1 MANISD
7 TSGAT
12 PDVTGGQPTGAAASG
27 DLSELAA
34 ATSAPAPAQDRQ
46 DVEAR
51 IAADLQAHLA
61 STQQLQQQAPLL
73 AEVADH
79 LIAAFRAGKKVLL
92 CGNGGSAA
100 DAQHLA
106 AEFVGKFYFDRPALP
121 AEALT
126 VNTSSLTA
134 IGNDYSFDVVFSRQ
148 VEAFGAAGDVLIG
161 ITTSGNSRNVL
172 EAFRV
177 ARQKGILTVG
187 LTGASGGQ
195 LKEAADYCICIAST
209 DTPRIQEQ
217 HILVGHILCELV
229 EQALFGEAVSAA
241 RAERLLAV
249 QS

>member
-1 MANISD
+1 MANI
-7 TSGAT
+7 A
-12 PDVTGGQPTGAAASG
+12 DVTGGQPTGGAASG

>member
-1 MANISD
+1 MAN
-7 TSGAT
+7 T
-12 PDVTGGQPTGAAASG
+12 PDRTDGNGTLTNGAVAG

-34 ATSAPAPAQDRQ
+34 APPTQGVQAF
-46 DVEAR
+46 EAR

-61 STQQLQQQAPLL
+61 VTQQAQQQAPLL
-73 AEVADH
+73 AEVAQA

-161 ITTSGNSRNVL
+161 ITTSGNSRNVV

-177 ARQKGILTVG
+177 ARQRGILTVG
-187 LTGASGGQ
+187 LTGASGGT

-209 DTPRIQEQ
+209 DTPRIQEH

-229 EQALFGEAVSAA
+229 EQALFGEALSAA
-241 RAERLLAV
+241 RAERLLAA

>member
-1 MANISD
+1 MANTPD
-7 TSGAT
+7 TTTDGATDATEGNGKLTSGA
-12 PDVTGGQPTGAAASG
+12 

-34 ATSAPAPAQDRQ
+34 DSPSADAFAG
-46 DVEAR
+46 V
-51 IAADLQAHLA
+51 IVADIQAHMA
-61 STQQLQQQAPLL
+61 ITQQVVGQTALL
-73 AEVADH
+73 AEVATT

-161 ITTSGNSRNVL
+161 ITTSGNSRNIV

-177 ARQKGILTVG
+177 ARQRGIVTVG
-187 LTGASGGQ
+187 LTGASGGK

-209 DTPRIQEQ
+209 DTPRIQEH

-229 EQALFGEAVSAA
+229 EQALFGEAVLAA
-241 RAERLLAV
+241 RAERLLAA

>member
-1 MANISD
+1 MAN
-7 TSGAT
+7 T
-12 PDVTGGQPTGAAASG
+12 PDTRDTTDATDATTGKPTGGASSG

-34 ATSAPAPAQDRQ
+34 DTVVQAF
-46 DVEAR
+46 EAR
-51 IAADLQAHLA
+51 IAQDIQAHLA
-61 STQQLQQQAPLL
+61 VTQQVVGQAPLL
-73 AEVADH
+73 AAVAEQ

-161 ITTSGNSRNVL
+161 ITTSGNSRNVV

-177 ARQKGILTVG
+177 ARQRGIVTVG
-187 LTGASGGQ
+187 LTGASGGK
-195 LKEAADYCICIAST
+195 LKDEADYCICIAST

-229 EQALFGEAVSAA
+229 EQALFGEAVLAA
-241 RAERLLAV
+241 RAERLLAT

>member
-1 MANISD
+1 MAN
-7 TSGAT
+7 T
-12 PDVTGGQPTGAAASG
+12 PDRTDGNGTLTNGVVAG

-34 ATSAPAPAQDRQ
+34 APPTQGMQAF
-46 DVEAR
+46 EAR

-61 STQQLQQQAPLL
+61 VTQQAQQQAPLL
-73 AEVADH
+73 AEVAQA

-161 ITTSGNSRNVL
+161 ITTSGNSRNVV

-177 ARQKGILTVG
+177 ARQRGILTVG
-187 LTGASGGQ
+187 LTGASGGT
-195 LKEAADYCICIAST
+195 LKEVADYCICIAST
-209 DTPRIQEQ
+209 DTPRIQEH

-229 EQALFGEAVSAA
+229 EQALFGEALSAA
-241 RAERLLAV
+241 RAERLLAA

>member
-1 MANISD
+1 MAN
-7 TSGAT
+7 T
-12 PDVTGGQPTGAAASG
+12 PDRTDGNGTLTNGVVAG

-34 ATSAPAPAQDRQ
+34 APPTQGMQAF
-46 DVEAR
+46 EAR

-61 STQQLQQQAPLL
+61 VTQQAQQQAPLL
-73 AEVADH
+73 AEVAQA

-161 ITTSGNSRNVL
+161 ITTSGNSRNVV

-177 ARQKGILTVG
+177 ARQRGILTVG
-187 LTGASGGQ
+187 LTGASGGT
-195 LKEAADYCICIAST
+195 LKAAADYCICIAST
-209 DTPRIQEQ
+209 DTPRIQEH

-229 EQALFGEAVSAA
+229 EQALFGEALSAA
-241 RAERLLAV
+241 RAERLLAA

>member
-1 MANISD
+1 MQAF
-7 TSGAT
+7 
-12 PDVTGGQPTGAAASG
+12 
-27 DLSELAA
+27 
-34 ATSAPAPAQDRQ
+34 
-46 DVEAR
+46 EAR

-61 STQQLQQQAPLL
+61 VTQLAQQQAPLL
-73 AEVADH
+73 AEVAQA

-161 ITTSGNSRNVL
+161 ITTSGNSRNVV

-177 ARQKGILTVG
+177 ARQRGILTVG
-187 LTGASGGQ
+187 LTGASGGT

-209 DTPRIQEQ
+209 DTPRIQEH

-229 EQALFGEAVSAA
+229 EQALFGEALSAA
-241 RAERLLAV
+241 RAERLLAA

>member
-1 MANISD
+1 MAN
-7 TSGAT
+7 T
-12 PDVTGGQPTGAAASG
+12 PDRTDGNGTLTNGVVAG

-34 ATSAPAPAQDRQ
+34 APPTQGMQAF
-46 DVEAR
+46 EAR

-61 STQQLQQQAPLL
+61 VTQQAQQQAPLL
-73 AEVADH
+73 AEVAQA

-161 ITTSGNSRNVL
+161 ITTSGNSRNVV

-177 ARQKGILTVG
+177 ARQRGILTVG
-187 LTGASGGQ
+187 LTGASGGT

-209 DTPRIQEQ
+209 DTPRIQEH

-229 EQALFGEAVSAA
+229 EQALFGEALSAA
-241 RAERLLAV
+241 RAERLLAA